1 MVYKILNIGGDILNR
16 EDFEIL
22 KSNIIYFD
30 NAATTMKPNKVVNK
44 IIDYYTKY
52 TANAHRGDYD
62 NSLLVDTEYE
72 NVRNKVKK
80 FINATSLEEIVF
92 TKGSTESFNMIIF
105 GFMSIYLKKGDEV
118 LLTKSEHASN
128 ILPWITLSKKV
139 GFTIKYIELTDNY
152 EVTVENVKKC
162 ISSKTKVISLSHI
175 TNAIGDV
182 RPIEK
187 IGNLCQEKNILFV
200 LDATQSIGHLKIDVQ
215 KYNVSFMGFSAHKML
230 GPTGVGVLYGKKD
243 LLEKLIPLE
252 YGGGMNVSFSSS
264 GEYTLKSLPER
275 LEAGTRNIAGVIGM
289 GAAVDY
295 LLEIGM
301 DKIHEYEL
309 DLKKY
314 LIKRLNEIEDITI
327 YNKNTNSGILL
338 FNLKKYFSQDVAI
351 YLNQFKICIRAG
363 NHCAKMLQELI
374 KVGSTCRIS
383 LYFYNTKEEIDKLIE
398 VLKDQDKILDNLV

>member
-139 GFTIKYIELTDNY
+139 GFTIKYIELTDKTLLRAYKLHPEVEDGILHFFIDYEIFIKKDETTTIKMDNY
-152 EVTVENVKKC
+152 DLTGEVKK
-162 ISSKTKVISLSHI
+162 
-175 TNAIGDV
+175 D
-182 RPIEK
+182 E
-187 IGNLCQEKNILFV
+187 NI
-200 LDATQSIGHLKIDVQ
+200 
-215 KYNVSFMGFSAHKML
+215 
-230 GPTGVGVLYGKKD
+230 
-243 LLEKLIPLE
+243 
-252 YGGGMNVSFSSS
+252 
-264 GEYTLKSLPER
+264 
-275 LEAGTRNIAGVIGM
+275 
-289 GAAVDY
+289 
-295 LLEIGM
+295 
-301 DKIHEYEL
+301 
-309 DLKKY
+309 
-314 LIKRLNEIEDITI
+314 
-327 YNKNTNSGILL
+327 
-338 FNLKKYFSQDVAI
+338 
-351 YLNQFKICIRAG
+351 
-363 NHCAKMLQELI
+363 
-374 KVGSTCRIS
+374 
-383 LYFYNTKEEIDKLIE
+383 
-398 VLKDQDKILDNLV
+398 

>member
-1 MVYKILNIGGDILNR
+1 
-16 EDFEIL
+16 
-22 KSNIIYFD
+22 
-30 NAATTMKPNKVVNK
+30 
-44 IIDYYTKY
+44 
-52 TANAHRGDYD
+52 
-62 NSLLVDTEYE
+62 
-72 NVRNKVKK
+72 
-80 FINATSLEEIVF
+80 
-92 TKGSTESFNMIIF
+92 
-105 GFMSIYLKKGDEV
+105 
-118 LLTKSEHASN
+118 
-128 ILPWITLSKKV
+128 
-139 GFTIKYIELTDNY
+139 
-152 EVTVENVKKC
+152 
-162 ISSKTKVISLSHI
+162 
-175 TNAIGDV
+175 
-182 RPIEK
+182 
-187 IGNLCQEKNILFV
+187 
-200 LDATQSIGHLKIDVQ
+200 
-215 KYNVSFMGFSAHKML
+215 
-230 GPTGVGVLYGKKD
+230 
-243 LLEKLIPLE
+243 
-252 YGGGMNVSFSSS
+252 MNVSFSSS

-327 YNKNTNSGILL
+327 YNKNTSSGILL